1 MTINIKRY
9 FLPLAAVLFMAGC
22 HEAVEPEA
30 IDVNYSSFE
39 ETNPE
44 LYARYMQALREYK
57 AGSHKAVFVTMT
69 VPESGAATTHR
80 TQHFTAIPDS
90 VDFIVVN
97 PVPAVLCQTL
107 VDEIRKVHEKGTRV
121 LFNIDLQTFENDWT
135 QVLKADPTLSE
146 EDALAYLGGRVGEQ
160 IALVDRWGYDGFIF
174 TYTGKDRIFT
184 CTTDQ
189 LADIGTYCNTSLSYQ
204 LDTVFRNSR
213 YRRSINHFRVYRHL
227 YSFEYVTSC
236 QVDSSSHLERQFDV
250 GFRCR
255 Y

>member
-1 MTINIKRY
+1 MKINIKRY

-69 VPESGAATTHR
+69 VPENGAATTHR

-146 EDALAYLGGRVGEQ
+146 EDALAYLDGRVGEQ

-174 TYTGKDRIFT
+174 TYTGKAVGSMQDEA
-184 CTTDQ
+184 
-189 LADIGTYCNTSLSYQ
+189 LAVYTAVRKRSS
-204 LDTVFRNSR
+204 
-213 YRRSINHFRVYRHL
+213 RRSALGTRLIPRMR
-227 YSFEYVTSC
+227 
-236 QVDSSSHLERQFDV
+236 SSSAASPEPLRRRIC
-250 GFRCR
+250 RCWTSAPTSSCR
-255 Y
+255 PMT

>member
-1 MTINIKRY
+1 MKINIKRY
-9 FLPLAAVLFMAGC
+9 FLSLAAVLFMVGC

-69 VPESGAATTHR
+69 VPENGAATTHR

-107 VDEIRKVHEKGTRV
+107 VDEIRKVHEKGTRI

-135 QVLKADPTLSE
+135 QVLKEDPTLSE
-146 EDALAYLGGRVGEQ
+146 DDALAYLGGRVDLFCR
-160 IALVDRWGYDGFIF
+160 AP
-174 TYTGKDRIFT
+174 
-184 CTTDQ
+184 
-189 LADIGTYCNTSLSYQ
+189 
-204 LDTVFRNSR
+204 
-213 YRRSINHFRVYRHL
+213 
-227 YSFEYVTSC
+227 
-236 QVDSSSHLERQFDV
+236 ERA
-250 GFRCR
+250 
-255 Y
+255 

>member
-1 MTINIKRY
+1 MKINIKRY

-39 ETNPE
+39 DADPE

-57 AGSHKAVFVTMT
+57 AGSHKAVFVTMS
-69 VPESGAATTHR
+69 VPENGAPTTHR
-80 TQHFTAIPDS
+80 TQHFTAMPDS

-97 PVPAVLCQTL
+97 PVPSVLCQTL
-107 VDEIRKVHEKGTRV
+107 VDEIRKVHEKGTRI

-135 QVLKADPTLSE
+135 QVLKEDPTLSE

-174 TYTGKDRIFT
+174 TYTGKAVGSMQDEA
-184 CTTDQ
+184 
-189 LADIGTYCNTSLSYQ
+189 LAVYTAVRKRSSLRSA
-204 LDTVFRNSR
+204 LGMRPT
-213 YRRSINHFRVYRHL
+213 RRMR
-227 YSFEYVTSC
+227 
-236 QVDSSSHLERQFDV
+236 SSSAVSPEPLRRRIC
-250 GFRCR
+250 RCWTSAPTSSCR
-255 Y
+255 PMT